1 METNTKGSAVTK
13 AAPKPGKGSSTFWKL
28 FKAALKGTLIS
39 MVFTVAVTLLFA
51 LVIKETG
58 MKDNTIAIINQVV
71 KIGGILLAA
80 YFAVKGLQEKQWLV
94 GGMAGILFIALS
106 YLIFSLIE
114 GVFGN
119 VAVLFSNLLMGLVI
133 GLVFAIIIANF
144 IGTGKRSGRPKK
156 MKSSRSRRMSFKK
169 AG

>member
-1 METNTKGSAVTK
+1 METNTKGAAAAK
-13 AAPKPGKGSSTFWKL
+13 AASKTGKGSSIFLKL

-51 LVIKETG
+51 LIIKETG
-58 MKDNTIAIINQVV
+58 MKDNAIGIINQVV
-71 KIGGILLAA
+71 KIGGILLASF
-80 YFAVKGLQEKQWLV
+80 FAIKGLQEKQWLV
-94 GGMAGILFIALS
+94 GGMAGILFILLS
-106 YLIFSLIE
+106 YFIFSLIE
-114 GVFGN
+114 GVMGN

-144 IGTGKRSGRPKK
+144 FGKRGGAKKGRPG
-156 MKSSRSRRMSFKK
+156 RPRRMSMSMKK